1 MRHRDFPLDAREM
14 WDVLAKALMIR
25 AGGSVQVGLDEARIA
40 GDVQAE
46 IELLPDGTIEF
57 RVERH

>member
-1 MRHRDFPLDAREM
+1 M